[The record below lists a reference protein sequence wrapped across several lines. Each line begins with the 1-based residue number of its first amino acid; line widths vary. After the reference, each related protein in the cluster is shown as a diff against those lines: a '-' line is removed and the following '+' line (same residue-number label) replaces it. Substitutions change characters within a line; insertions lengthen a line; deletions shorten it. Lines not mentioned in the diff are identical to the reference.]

1 MKSKFLFPSLA
12 VLFLVIMGLFFLINP
27 SYEKSIQAKY
37 YYNTR
42 NYKEAYKLANEAFSA
57 DVYNRMAAT
66 IMAQSKTSM
75 KYQKYIQQAKKYMQ
89 QINVIA
95 AKDSISDADKAR
107 MKLMSEIMTDS
118 YVKLA
123 PSVITDKDLVAEAA
137 KYHDDFEKLLE
148 QFNR

>member
-37 YYNTR
+37 YYNTG
-42 NYKEAYKLANEAFSA
+42 NYKEAYKLANEAFSI

-95 AKDSISDADKAR
+95 SQDSISDADKAR

>member
-12 VLFLVIMGLFFLINP
+12 VVFLVIMGLFFLINP

-89 QINVIA
+89 KINVIA
-95 AKDSISDADKAR
+95 SQDSISDADKAR

>member
-37 YYNTR
+37 YYDTG

-107 MKLMSEIMTDS
+107 MKLMSEVMTDS